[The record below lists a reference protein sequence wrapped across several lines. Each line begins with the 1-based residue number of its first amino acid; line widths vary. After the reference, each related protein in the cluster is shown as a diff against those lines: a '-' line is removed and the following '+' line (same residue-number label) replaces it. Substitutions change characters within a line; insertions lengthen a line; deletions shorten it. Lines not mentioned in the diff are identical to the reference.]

1 MPGPDPQASALQNA
15 ISIGR
20 SLLGEPV
27 FKNLL
32 KGVLSEPLKVDFAS
46 TIPNDESV
54 AEFVARRL
62 NPDVADNLV
71 SAVLHGVYAGDIDQL
86 SAQAVMGGIR
96 TFETVERGVIGS
108 LLHLQTSDLK
118 IMRMD
123 ELLALET
130 AGTDQPDMYWKT
142 LRTLV
147 SRASVLTF
155 KNGVGQLADSL
166 VAALHKSD
174 KVDVKT
180 NADVSAISQNPETS
194 DLIVS

>member
-1 MPGPDPQASALQNA
+1 M
-15 ISIGR
+15 
-20 SLLGEPV
+20 
-27 FKNLL
+27 
-32 KGVLSEPLKVDFAS
+32 
-46 TIPNDESV
+46 
-54 AEFVARRL
+54 
-62 NPDVADNLV
+62 
-71 SAVLHGVYAGDIDQL
+71 YAGDIDQL

-147 SRASVLTF
+147 SKASVLTF

-180 NADVSAISQNPETS
+180 SADVSAISQNPETS